1 MHNRFDNMNCLSK
14 DFPILDFL
22 ASSAIVVS
30 SLALSEDLLV
40 ELGRSS
46 KKKQTIKSE

>member
-1 MHNRFDNMNCLSK
+1 MHILSK

-22 ASSAIVVS
+22 ATSAIVVS
-30 SLALSEDLLV
+30 SLALSEDVLV

-46 KKKQTIKSE
+46 KKNRQ